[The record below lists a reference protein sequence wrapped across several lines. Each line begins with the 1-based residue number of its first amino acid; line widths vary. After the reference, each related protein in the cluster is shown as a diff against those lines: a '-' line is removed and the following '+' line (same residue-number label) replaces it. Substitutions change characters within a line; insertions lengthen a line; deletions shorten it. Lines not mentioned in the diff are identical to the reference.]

1 MNPSREE
8 STQVHAHSSV
18 HQMRAAA
25 PTSKTHRDYSKV
37 LELIGAYGDGED
49 ITELRRRF
57 PGFSGFLA
65 ESSLSRMSGMQML
78 RELNEGQR
86 DEVIHQIMRRI
97 ENVLVPED
105 REIALSNLELACSQ
119 NMVLSQA
126 ALDRIAG
133 AKAKA
138 KAKAEESEEVKEAKE
153 AKEAKSAISEIMGY
167 LPRYEAL
174 EKVPSA
180 VRFHNYLRGDGSFGR
195 ALLDTPRV
203 S

>member
-1 MNPSREE
+1 
-8 STQVHAHSSV
+8 
-18 HQMRAAA
+18 
-25 PTSKTHRDYSKV
+25 
-37 LELIGAYGDGED
+37 
-49 ITELRRRF
+49 
-57 PGFSGFLA
+57 
-65 ESSLSRMSGMQML
+65 ML

>member
-1 MNPSREE
+1 
-8 STQVHAHSSV
+8 
-18 HQMRAAA
+18 
-25 PTSKTHRDYSKV
+25 
-37 LELIGAYGDGED
+37 
-49 ITELRRRF
+49 
-57 PGFSGFLA
+57 
-65 ESSLSRMSGMQML
+65 
-78 RELNEGQR
+78 
-86 DEVIHQIMRRI
+86 
-97 ENVLVPED
+97 
-105 REIALSNLELACSQ
+105 
-119 NMVLSQA
+119 MVLSQA

-133 AKAKA
+133 AKAKAKA